1 MPVAIGRVSSISRG
15 MKCYLELSDDIHLVS
30 IALAVGEM
38 KRRTEVDEIIERLH
52 FLQRHRKNLWQ

>member
-1 MPVAIGRVSSISRG
+1 